1 MIKPVMT
8 MTDAVRIARA
18 QAAKETGDI
27 RAAITM
33 LADLAQYHHDKR
45 TRKRNARRKAM
56 KGGAE

>member
-8 MTDAVRIARA
+8 MADAVRIARS

-33 LADLAQYHHDKR
+33 LCDLVQYHHDKR
-45 TRKRNARRKAM
+45 TRKRNARRRKA
-56 KGGAE
+56 E